1 MKTAVELITPFVEDP
16 LEFVHFQPNRP
27 GKAIGFLE
35 GGESINFDE
44 LPDKKLPLT
53 FTPLT
58 QRGVTFNNRIFVS
71 PILTYSSQDGFL
83 TDWHVAHYGGLSMH
97 TPGGITVEATGVTAH
112 GRVSINCPGIWKDE
126 QIESHRKVVRV
137 VKSNN
142 VRIGLQLVHSG
153 RKGSGLPIWESSK
166 GIAHSSIGGWTD
178 EVYGPT
184 SEAFD
189 EISAD
194 TKELTISQ
202 IERIKEAYVDAA
214 IRADLAGYDYL
225 EIHAAHVY
233 LLSSFLSPI
242 SNTRKDIY
250 GGSFD
255 NRVRFLIE
263 VVERVRNVF
272 PENKPIWVRLSCNEW
287 FEGGWD
293 IEDSVRLARLL
304 KDIGVD
310 LVDCSSGG
318 MSNREV
324 VEYRPLFQVS
334 FAQQVRERAGVQTG
348 AVGII
353 TKPSEIEEILQL
365 GQSDIVSLGRQFLLE
380 PSFVKRAAV
389 ELGVDLSY
397 PNQYLYAKSLI
408 D

>member
-1 MKTAVELITPFVEDP
+1 
-16 LEFVHFQPNRP
+16 
-27 GKAIGFLE
+27 
-35 GGESINFDE
+35 
-44 LPDKKLPLT
+44 
-53 FTPLT
+53 
-58 QRGVTFNNRIFVS
+58 
-71 PILTYSSQDGFL
+71 
-83 TDWHVAHYGGLSMH
+83 
-97 TPGGITVEATGVTAH
+97 
-112 GRVSINCPGIWKDE
+112 GIWKDE

-202 IERIKEAYVDAA
+202 IERIKEAYVDVA

-255 NRVRFLIE
+255 NRFRFLLE

-272 PENKPIWVRLSCNEW
+272 PENKPIWVRLSSR
-287 FEGGWD
+287 F
-293 IEDSVRLARLL
+293 L
-304 KDIGVD
+304 KDIEVE

-397 PNQYLYAKSLI
+397 PNHVQ
-408 D
+408 